1 MTGKLKM
8 KMISEKEITLNIF
21 RNKTNKTKTR
31 LQYSFA
37 YYLNVLSVRVFRK
50 YFRSCWVLQKVKIE
64 NASIYTTNPVIRCTL
79 TPPPSA
85 SYKNIFWLPPTPVL
99 YKTIFWHYPPPP

>member
-50 YFRSCWVLQKVKIE
+50 YFRSCWVLEKVKIE

-85 SYKNIFWLPPTPVL
+85 SYKNIYRIILAKPL
-99 YKTIFWHYPPPP
+99 A